1 MMEPA
6 PHLDVDRA
14 VASFLKHFEG
24 LSRLPLISDAEMLLL
39 FGQEVIAGLAE
50 LEAYNSREKLC
61 QDCAARCCRLVDCE
75 LYAPDLGRCP
85 IYSYRPVLCRMH
97 FCQKFVPRY
106 GTLVKEA
113 GDVFL
118 ESLLAAEKIDGR
130 RARLFDSPPLVRLV
144 PRLVKEVLAHISAV
158 REKRLDEPSALRE
171 IEAEI
176 EKSWEFW
183 IN

>member
-24 LSRLPLISDAEMLLL
+24 LSRLPLISDAEMLRL

-50 LEAYNSREKLC
+50 MEAYNRREKLC

-75 LYAPDLGRCP
+75 LYAPDFGRCP
-85 IYSYRPVLCRMH
+85 IYSRRPVLCRMH

-130 RARLFDSPPLVRLV
+130 RARFFDSPPLFQLV
-144 PRLVKEVLAHISAV
+144 PRMVEEVMDCISSV
-158 REKRLDEPSALRE
+158 REKGLDEPSALKQ